1 MKDLSN
7 LLYNS
12 LNVHKTLRCSLL
24 VFHIRVEPSTVE
36 VELTTVDVK
45 PSTVEV
51 ELSTVEVELTTV
63 DVEPSSVE
71 VEHPSVEVEH
81 PTSKSNLPLSTLN
94 LPVSK
99 SNFLVKVILFQSSGI
114 FKLSII
120 NEVIR
125 YYKRIKYLLR
135 SIHGN
140 DLSEFEISKFH
151 CTFPLLAKDKFSFLH
166 LFFFRHTYP

>member
-1 MKDLSN
+1 MKDLSS

-12 LNVHKTLRCSLL
+12 LSVHKTLRCSLL
-24 VFHIRVEPSTVE
+24 AFHIR
-36 VELTTVDVK
+36 
-45 PSTVEV
+45 V

-125 YYKRIKYLLR
+125 YYKRTKYLLR
-135 SIHGN
+135 CIHGN
-140 DLSEFEISKFH
+140 DLSEFEISKFD
-151 CTFPLLAKDKFSFLH
+151 CTFPLLAKDKFSFFTPVFL
-166 LFFFRHTYP
+166 